1 MINWLKNHWLLA
13 DGAVFRQLRIVPE
26 SLVLTSQGR
35 IWLHNWK
42 GLLQIWLRFKKQ
54 RLPAGKPYVRVHTS
68 YRGYYH
74 WLLESV
80 PKLLEAQRSL
90 PDFTLLLPASY
101 TDAFYAD
108 TLRLLKLDAITRL
121 HPQTMYQVP
130 ELAMPTL
137 AEAQGDYSAPAMR
150 AVKAMFLAAA
160 GISQE
165 QADAPTRL
173 YISRRKA
180 PRRKVLN
187 EAEVEQLLG
196 RYGFQCVCFE
206 DFAFEDQLRLCAS
219 ANVLV
224 SMHGAGLSNMIFMPE
239 KATVVEF
246 RKFDDGL
253 NYFFTGLGETL
264 GYQYHLLYCAAAD
277 ERQSVQ
283 DADLYVDIAAL
294 DAALQ
299 QLPT

>member
-1 MINWLKNHWLLA
+1 MIIWLKNHWLLA
-13 DGAVFRQLRIVPE
+13 DGAIFRQLRVVPD
-26 SLVLTSQGR
+26 SMVLTEHRR

-42 GLLQIWLRFKKQ
+42 GLLQIWLRFAKK

-74 WLLESV
+74 WLLESI
-80 PKLLEAQRSL
+80 PKLLEAQRTI
-90 PDFTLLLPASY
+90 PAFTLLLPASY
-101 TDAFYAD
+101 TDAFYTD
-108 TLRLLKLDAITRL
+108 TLRLLQLTAVERL
-121 HPQTMYQVP
+121 QPQTMYRVP
-130 ELAMPTL
+130 ELALPL
-137 AEAQGDYSAPAMR
+137 LPEAQGNYSAQTMR
-150 AVKAMFLAAA
+150 EVKAVLLAAA
-160 GISQE
+160 GVGQE
-165 QADAPTRL
+165 APASPTRL

-187 EAEVEQLLG
+187 ELEVEQLLS

-239 KATVVEF
+239 RATVVEF
-246 RKFDDGL
+246 RKYDDGH
-253 NYFFTGLGETL
+253 NYFFTRLGEVL
-264 GYQYHLLYCAAAD
+264 GYQYHLLYCPAAD
-277 ERQSVQ
+277 EQQSVQ

-294 DAALQ
+294 DTVLQ
-299 QLPT
+299 QLPA

>member
-1 MINWLKNHWLLA
+1 MIKRLKNHWLLA
-13 DGAVFRQLRIVPE
+13 DGAVFRHLRVVPE

-35 IWLHNWK
+35 IVLHNWK
-42 GLLQIWLRFKKQ
+42 GLLQLWLRFKKQ
-54 RLPAGKPYVRVHTS
+54 TLPTGQPYVRVHTS

-80 PKLLEAQRSL
+80 PKLLEAQRTL
-90 PDFTLLLPASY
+90 PSFTLLLPASY

-108 TLRLLKLDAITRL
+108 TLRLLNISTIVRL
-121 HPQTMYQVP
+121 QPQTMYQVP
-130 ELAMPTL
+130 DLALPVL

-150 AVKAMFLAAA
+150 EVKTVLLAAA
-160 GISQE
+160 GIGEAAPAS
-165 QADAPTRL
+165 PTRL

-187 EAEVEQLLG
+187 EVEVEQLLK
-196 RYGFQCVCFE
+196 RYGFACVCFE

-224 SMHGAGLSNMIFMPE
+224 SMHGAGLSNMLFMPE
-239 KATVVEF
+239 HSTVVEF

-253 NYFFTGLGETL
+253 NYFFTGLGDTL
-264 GYQYHLLYCAAAD
+264 GHHYHLLYSKAAD
-277 ERQSVQ
+277 EQQSVQ

-294 DAALQ
+294 DAVLQ
-299 QLPT
+299 QMHA

>member
-1 MINWLKNHWLLA
+1 MITRLKNHWLLA
-13 DGAVFRQLRIVPE
+13 DGAIFRQLRVVPD
-26 SLVLTSQGR
+26 SLVLTSHGR

-42 GLLQIWLRFKKQ
+42 GLLQIWLRFAKK
-54 RLPAGKPYVRVHTS
+54 RLPAGQPYVRVHTS

-80 PKLLEAQRSL
+80 PKLLEAQRAI
-90 PDFTLLLPASY
+90 PNFTLLLPASY
-101 TDAFYAD
+101 TNTFYAD
-108 TLRLLKLDAITRL
+108 TLRLLRL
-121 HPQTMYQVP
+121 TAVERLQPQTMYHVP
-130 ELAMPTL
+130 ELALPL
-137 AEAQGDYSAPAMR
+137 LPEAQGNYSAPVMR
-150 AVKAMFLAAA
+150 EVKAAFLAAA
-160 GISQE
+160 GVGQE
-165 QADAPTRL
+165 APAQPTRL
-173 YISRRKA
+173 YISRSKA

-187 EAEVEQLLG
+187 EGEVEQLLG
-196 RYGFQCVCFE
+196 RYGFRCVCFE

-239 KATVVEF
+239 QATIVEF

-264 GYQYHLLYCAAAD
+264 GYQYHLLYCPAAD
-277 ERQSVQ
+277 EQQSVQ

-294 DAALQ
+294 DAVLQ
-299 QLPT
+299 QLPA

>member
-1 MINWLKNHWLLA
+1 MIKRLKNHWLLA
-13 DGAVFRQLRIVPE
+13 DGAVFRHLRVVPE

-35 IWLHNWK
+35 IVLHNWK
-42 GLLQIWLRFKKQ
+42 GLLQLWLRFKKQ
-54 RLPAGKPYVRVHTS
+54 TLPAGQPYVRVHTS

-80 PKLLEAQRSL
+80 PKLLEAQRTL
-90 PDFTLLLPASY
+90 PNFTLLLPASY

-108 TLRLLKLDAITRL
+108 TLRLLNVSTIARL
-121 HPQTMYQVP
+121 EPQTMYRVP
-130 ELAMPTL
+130 DLALPVL

-150 AVKAMFLAAA
+150 EVKAVLLAAA
-160 GISQE
+160 GIGEEAPAS
-165 QADAPTRL
+165 PTRL

-187 EAEVEQLLG
+187 EAEVEQLLR
-196 RYGFQCVCFE
+196 RYDFACVCFE
-206 DFAFEDQLRLCAS
+206 DFTFEDQLRLCAS

-224 SMHGAGLSNMIFMPE
+224 SMHGAGLSNMLFMPE
-239 KATVVEF
+239 HSTVVEF

-253 NYFFTGLGETL
+253 NYFFTGLGATL
-264 GYQYHLLYCAAAD
+264 GHQYHLLYSKAAD
-277 ERQSVQ
+277 EQQSVQ

-294 DAALQ
+294 DAVLQ
-299 QLPT
+299 QLSA

>member
-13 DGAVFRQLRIVPE
+13 DGAIFRQLRVVPD
-26 SLVLTSQGR
+26 SLVRTAHGR

-42 GLLQIWLRFKKQ
+42 GLLQIWLRFAKK
-54 RLPAGKPYVRVHTS
+54 RLPAGQPYVRVHTS

-80 PKLLEAQRSL
+80 PKLLEAQRTI
-90 PDFTLLLPASY
+90 PNFTLLLPASY

-108 TLRLLKLDAITRL
+108 TLRLLRL
-121 HPQTMYQVP
+121 TAVERLQPQTMYRVP
-130 ELAMPTL
+130 ELALPL
-137 AEAQGDYSAPAMR
+137 LPEPQGNYSAQTMR
-150 AVKAMFLAAA
+150 EVKAVFLAAA
-160 GISQE
+160 GVGQE
-165 QADAPTRL
+165 ALTPPTRL

-206 DFAFEDQLRLCAS
+206 DFTFEDQLRLCAS

-239 KATVVEF
+239 QATVVEF
-246 RKFDDGL
+246 RKFDDGH

-264 GYQYHLLYCAAAD
+264 GYQYHLLYCPAAD
-277 ERQSVQ
+277 EQQSVQ

-294 DAALQ
+294 DAVLQ
-299 QLPT
+299 QLPA

>member
-1 MINWLKNHWLLA
+1 MINRLKNYWLLA
-13 DGAVFRQLRIVPE
+13 DGAVFRHLRIVPE
-26 SLVLTSQGR
+26 SLVLTSHGR

-42 GLLQIWLRFKKQ
+42 GLLQIWLRFQKKT
-54 RLPAGKPYVRVHTS
+54 LPAGKPYVRVHTS

-80 PKLLEAQRSL
+80 PKLLEAQRTM
-90 PDFTLLLPASY
+90 PEFTLLLPASY
-101 TDAFYAD
+101 TEAFYAD
-108 TLRLLKLDAITRL
+108 TLRLLQLTAVERL
-121 HPQTMYQVP
+121 QPQTMYRVP
-130 ELAMPTL
+130 ELALPL
-137 AEAQGDYSAPAMR
+137 LPEAQGDYSAPTMR
-150 AVKAMFLAAA
+150 DVKAVFLAAA
-160 GISQE
+160 GLGQE
-165 QADAPTRL
+165 APASPTRL

-187 EAEVEQLLG
+187 EAEVELLLG

-239 KATVVEF
+239 QATVVEF

-264 GYQYHLLYCAAAD
+264 GYQYHLLYCPAAD
-277 ERQSVQ
+277 EQQSVQ

-294 DAALQ
+294 DAVLQ
-299 QLPT
+299 QLPA

>member
-13 DGAVFRQLRIVPE
+13 DGAIFRQLQVVPD
-26 SLVLTSQGR
+26 SLVLTSHGR

-42 GLLQIWLRFKKQ
+42 GLLQIWLRFAKK
-54 RLPAGKPYVRVHTS
+54 RLPAGQPYVRVHTS

-80 PKLLEAQRSL
+80 PKLLEAQRTI
-90 PDFTLLLPASY
+90 PNFTLLLPASY

-108 TLRLLKLDAITRL
+108 TLRLLRL
-121 HPQTMYQVP
+121 TAAERLQPQTMYHVP
-130 ELAMPTL
+130 ELALPL
-137 AEAQGDYSAPAMR
+137 LPEAQGNYSAHTMR
-150 AVKAMFLAAA
+150 EVKAVFLAAA
-160 GISQE
+160 GVGQE
-165 QADAPTRL
+165 APTPPTRL

-206 DFAFEDQLRLCAS
+206 DFGFEDQLRLCAS

-239 KATVVEF
+239 HSTVVEF

-253 NYFFTGLGETL
+253 NYFFTGLGDTL
-264 GYQYHLLYCAAAD
+264 GHCYHLLYCAAAD
-277 ERQSVQ
+277 EQQSVQ

-294 DAALQ
+294 DAVLQ
-299 QLPT
+299 QLPA

>member
-1 MINWLKNHWLLA
+1 MIKRLKNHWLLA
-13 DGAVFRQLRIVPE
+13 DGAVFRHLRVVPE

-35 IWLHNWK
+35 IVLHNWK
-42 GLLQIWLRFKKQ
+42 GLLQLWLRFKKQ
-54 RLPAGKPYVRVHTS
+54 TLPTGQPYVRVHTS

-80 PKLLEAQRSL
+80 PKLLEAQRTL
-90 PDFTLLLPASY
+90 PSFTLLLPASY

-108 TLRLLKLDAITRL
+108 TLRLLNISTIVRL
-121 HPQTMYQVP
+121 QSQIMYQVP
-130 ELAMPTL
+130 DLALPVL

-150 AVKAMFLAAA
+150 EVKTVLLAAA
-160 GISQE
+160 GIGEAAPAS
-165 QADAPTRL
+165 PTRL

-187 EAEVEQLLG
+187 EAEVEQLLKH
-196 RYGFQCVCFE
+196 YGFACVCFE

-224 SMHGAGLSNMIFMPE
+224 SMHGAGLSNMLFMPE
-239 KATVVEF
+239 HSTVVEF

-253 NYFFTGLGETL
+253 NYFFTGLGATL
-264 GYQYHLLYCAAAD
+264 GHHYHLLYSKAAD
-277 ERQSVQ
+277 EQQSVQ
-283 DADLYVDIAAL
+283 DADLYVDIKAL
-294 DAALQ
+294 DAVLQ
-299 QLPT
+299 QLPA

>member
-1 MINWLKNHWLLA
+1 MITWLKNHWLLA
-13 DGAVFRQLRIVPE
+13 DGAIFRQLRVVPE
-26 SLVLTSQGR
+26 SLVLTSHGR

-42 GLLQIWLRFKKQ
+42 GLLQIWLRFVKQ
-54 RLPAGKPYVRVHTS
+54 RLPAGQPYVRVHTS

-80 PKLLEAQRSL
+80 PKLLEAQRTI
-90 PDFTLLLPASY
+90 PGFTLLLPASY

-108 TLRLLKLDAITRL
+108 TLRLLQLTKVERL
-121 HPQTMYQVP
+121 QPQTMYRVP
-130 ELAMPTL
+130 ELALPLL
-137 AEAQGDYSAPAMR
+137 AEAQGNYSAPAMR
-150 AVKAMFLAAA
+150 EVKAVFLTAA
-160 GISQE
+160 GVE
-165 QADAPTRL
+165 PQAVPTRL

-196 RYGFQCVCFE
+196 RYGFQCVCLE
-206 DFAFEDQLRLCAS
+206 DFSFADQLRLCAS
-219 ANVLV
+219 ASVLV

-239 KATVVEF
+239 QATVVEF

-253 NYFFTGLGETL
+253 NYFFTRLGETL
-264 GYQYHLLYCAAAD
+264 GYQYHLLYCPAAD
-277 ERQSVQ
+277 EQQSVQ

-294 DAALQ
+294 DAVLQ
-299 QLPT
+299 QLPA

>member
-1 MINWLKNHWLLA
+1 MINRLKNYWLLA

-80 PKLLEAQRSL
+80 PKLLETQRSL
-90 PDFTLLLPASY
+90 PEFTLLLPASY
-101 TDAFYAD
+101 TEAFYAD
-108 TLRLLKLDAITRL
+108 TLRLLKITSIERL
-121 HPQTMYQVP
+121 HPQIMYQVP
-130 ELAMPTL
+130 DLALPTST
-137 AEAQGDYSAPAMR
+137 EAQGDYSAQKMR
-150 AVKAMFLAAA
+150 EVKAVFLAAA
-160 GISQE
+160 GIGE
-165 QADAPTRL
+165 TPAVPTRL

-187 EAEVEQLLG
+187 ESEVEQLLA
-196 RYGFQCVCFE
+196 RYGFQCVCLE
-206 DFAFEDQLRLCAS
+206 DFTFEDQLRLCAS
-219 ANVLV
+219 ATVLV

-239 KATVVEF
+239 HSTVVEF

-253 NYFFTGLGETL
+253 NYFFTGLGDTL
-264 GYQYHLLYCAAAD
+264 GHHYHLLYCAAAD
-277 ERQSVQ
+277 EQQSVQ
-283 DADLYVDIAAL
+283 DADLYVDIAAF
-294 DAALQ
+294 DAVLQ
-299 QLPT
+299 QLPA